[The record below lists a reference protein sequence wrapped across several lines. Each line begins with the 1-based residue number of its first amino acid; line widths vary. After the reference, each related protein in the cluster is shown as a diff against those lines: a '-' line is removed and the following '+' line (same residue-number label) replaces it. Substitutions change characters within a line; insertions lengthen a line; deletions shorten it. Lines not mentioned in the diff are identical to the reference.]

1 MHFCGGF
8 RPRRTEGPIL
18 DSPFQPH
25 GGIPALN
32 STLFDVNQSDVTG
45 TVNMASP
52 GAVAD
57 AICAIL
63 GKRYAGFDEVLLRD
77 GFIDIEDIFWGRRP
91 GFLPCDTPYH
101 DLRHSMSTALAMT
114 RMWANTD
121 CAAGDTLTKT
131 AVTSDTFTT
140 NTTNSKQLLYVIEVL
155 AEDLD
160 VANGFDCVRI
170 DSASMVNAVGAAIY
184 LLDGAR
190 YGGTTPPAAITD

>member
-1 MHFCGGF
+1 MSASLNASLPEQCKFVVGCAPAALTTTAGDGDYVSLKNY
-8 RPRRTEGPIL
+8 RRLTIIL
-18 DSPFQPH
+18 PV
-25 GGIPALN
+25 LN
-32 STLFDVNQSDVTG
+32 ATTVTG
-45 TVNMASP
+45 
-52 GAVAD
+52 GA
-57 AICAIL
+57 IT
-63 GKRYAGFDEVLLRD
+63 LLQATAVD
-77 GFIDIEDIFWGRRP
+77 G
-91 GFLPCDTPYH
+91 T
-101 DLRHSMSTALAMT
+101 SAKALAMT

-170 DSASMVNAVGAAIY
+170 DSASMANAVGAAIY